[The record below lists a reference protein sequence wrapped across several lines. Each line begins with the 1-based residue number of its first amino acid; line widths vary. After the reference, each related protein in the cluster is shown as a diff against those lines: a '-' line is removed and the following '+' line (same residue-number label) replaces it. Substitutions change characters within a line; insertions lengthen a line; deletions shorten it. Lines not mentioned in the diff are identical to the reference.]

1 MSADL
6 LEAPAATTVA
16 PPKRKKKRRRRRFS
30 LNGLAIQLAA
40 FALSSTLVALLVVS
54 GSQAAFVEESEA
66 LAEYVPI
73 GTTTPSAERER
84 GRTTPTVPAPT
95 SAEPTP
101 TEPELTPEPTP
112 EPEPEPEPE
121 VEVEDVVVELTDSDA
136 GTAMFDDGV
145 PLAPGMT
152 EQRCIEVTYRG
163 DADPRPV
170 RLYGTG
176 IAGALAPYLDLTV
189 EIGRAAPG
197 SFGSCASFVSS
208 GTLFTGTL
216 AGFDAAHGTYATG
229 VPTWNP
235 GGERETRHFRFSVA
249 VQDNAAAA
257 GLSAGFGFS
266 WATRDDA

>member
-1 MSADL
+1 VSTDL
-6 LEAPAATTVA
+6 LEAPVTTPAV

-40 FALSSTLVALLVVS
+40 FALSFTLVALLVVS

-66 LAEYVPI
+66 IAEYVPI
-73 GTTTPSAERER
+73 GTTTPSAERPR
-84 GRTTPTVPAPT
+84 GRTTPTAPAPT
-95 SAEPTP
+95 SAAPAP
-101 TEPELTPEPTP
+101 TEAAPTTEP
-112 EPEPEPEPE
+112 EPEPEPEP
-121 VEVEDVVVELTDSDA
+121 VPDDVVVVVELTDSDA
-136 GTAMFDDGV
+136 GTAMFADGV
-145 PLAPGMT
+145 PLVPGAT

-176 IAGALAPYLDLTV
+176 ISGALAPYLDLTV

-197 SFGSCASFVSS
+197 AFGSCATFVRSS
-208 GTLFTGTL
+208 TVYSGTL
-216 AGFDAAHGTYATG
+216 AGFAAAHGSYGTG
-229 VPTWNP
+229 APTWNP
-235 GGERETRHFRFSVA
+235 TEERETRSFRFTVA
-249 VQDNAAAA
+249 VQDVPAAA

>member
-6 LEAPAATTVA
+6 LEAPAATPAA
-16 PPKRKKKRRRRRFS
+16 PPKRKKKRRRRFS

-40 FALSSTLVALLVVS
+40 FALSFTLVALLVVS

-73 GTTTPSAERER
+73 GTTAPPTERTR
-84 GRTTPTVPAPT
+84 ARTSPAAPAPT

-101 TEPELTPEPTP
+101 TDTGLTP
-112 EPEPEPEPE
+112 EPEP
-121 VEVEDVVVELTDSDA
+121 EDVVVELTDSDA
-136 GTAMFDDGV
+136 GTAMFADGV

-152 EQRCIEVTYRG
+152 EERCIEVSYHG

-176 IAGALAPYLDLTV
+176 ISGLLAPYLDLTV

-197 SFGSCASFVSS
+197 SFGSCSSFVPT
-208 GTLFTGTL
+208 GAMYTGTL
-216 AGFDAAHGTYATG
+216 AGFDAAHGDYATG
-229 VPTWNP
+229 ISTWNP
-235 GGERETRHFRFSVA
+235 SGERETRHFRFSVA
-249 VQDNAAAA
+249 VQDNPAAA
-257 GLSAGFGFS
+257 GLSVGFGFS

>member
-1 MSADL
+1 MSTDL
-6 LEAPAATTVA
+6 LEAPVTTPAA

-40 FALSSTLVALLVVS
+40 FALSFTLVALLVVS

-66 LAEYVPI
+66 IAEYVPI
-73 GTTTPSAERER
+73 GTTTPSAERTR
-84 GRTTPTVPAPT
+84 GRTTPAAPAPT
-95 SAEPTP
+95 SAEPAP
-101 TEPELTPEPTP
+101 TEPAPTTDPDP
-112 EPEPEPEPE
+112 EPEPEPEP
-121 VEVEDVVVELTDSDA
+121 VVEDVVVELTDSDA
-136 GTAMFDDGV
+136 GTAMFTNGV
-145 PLAPGMT
+145 PLVPGAT
-152 EQRCIEVTYRG
+152 EDRCIEVTYRG

-176 IAGALAPYLDLTV
+176 ISGALAPYLDLTV

-197 SFGSCASFVSS
+197 SFGSCSTFVPT
-208 GTLFTGTL
+208 GTVFTGTL

-229 VPTWNP
+229 AATWDP
-235 GGERETRHFRFSVA
+235 SGERETRSFRFTVA
-249 VQDNAAAA
+249 VQDVPAAA